1 MKISQNWLHEW
12 VNPQTDLDEFCATI
26 TMAGLEVDSIEPA
39 AGEFTHIVVA
49 QVTSVEKHPDADKLN
64 VCKVNTGN
72 EELQIVCGAANVR
85 EGLVVACATIGA
97 VLPGNFKI
105 KKSKLRGVESF
116 GMLCSEKEMGLAEQA
131 DGLMELPADAP
142 IGTDIRDYLQ
152 LNDTVIEVDLT
163 PNRADCLSVAGVAR
177 EVATLYQC
185 EMQVPEVIGTE
196 INIDDTHEV
205 SVTATQACPRYTGR
219 VIRDV
224 NTQAATPLWMV
235 EKLRRAGIRSLGPC
249 VDVTNFVMLE
259 LGQPMHAFD
268 LDVLSGGIQVRLA
281 DAGEIITLLDG
292 KEITTTENTL
302 LITDSEKALALAG
315 IMGGENSGVT
325 ETTRHLFLESA
336 HFNPLSIAGKAREY
350 GLHTDS
356 SHRFERGVD
365 PELPLKALERAT
377 ALIMEICGGKAGPVT
392 DQTSTVDLPERQPVL
407 LRLSRINRMLG
418 ITFAATDVESIL
430 TRLGMQLDKVENETA
445 DVSWQVT
452 APSFRFDIAIEAD
465 LIEEIIRIHGYNNIP
480 RKLPTYQPAM
490 KPLQE
495 AVVDLQQVKDT
506 LVARGYYEAISYSFV
521 DPKWQ
526 AAIDPDIAP
535 VKLANPISADLSVMR
550 TSIWPGL
557 LRAVQHNINRQQ
569 PRVRLFETGLTFV
582 KQGDELIQR
591 AKVSGAICGSLE
603 TEQWSDTPKKVDFFD
618 AKSDVEA
625 ILAIAGHQ
633 DIYFEKADHAAL
645 HPGQSA
651 AIFKNNQQIGW
662 LGALHPATRKTLDID
677 PPVYVFEIDQEAL
690 LDGEVPAFKPLS
702 KFPEV
707 RRDLALIVKQEI
719 PVEALVKSIKSVTSE
734 NFQEILLFDVYTGT
748 GIEEGLK
755 SIALGLILQGF
766 SSTLTE
772 EDVNLEINKIITVLN
787 DRYGATLRE

>member
-39 AGEFTHIVVA
+39 AGEFTKIVVA
-49 QVTSVEKHPDADKLN
+49 KVTSVEKHPDADKLN
-64 VCKVNTGN
+64 VCKVNTGK

-131 DGLMELPADAP
+131 DGLMELPDDAP
-142 IGTDIRDYLQ
+142 VGTDIREYLK
-152 LNDTVIEVDLT
+152 LNDTIIEVDLT

-177 EVATLYQC
+177 EVATLYKS
-185 EMQVPEVIGTE
+185 ELNTVEAGNVAAS
-196 INIDDTHEV
+196 IDDTFNV
-205 SVTATQACPRYTGR
+205 SVSATQACPRYTGR
-219 VIRDV
+219 IIRNV
-224 NTQAATPLWMV
+224 NTQATTPLWMV

-268 LDVLSGGIQVRLA
+268 LDILKGGIQVRMA
-281 DAGEIITLLDG
+281 STGETITLLDG

-302 LITDSEKALALAG
+302 LIADDEKALALAG

-325 ETTRHLFLESA
+325 DNTKHIFLESA
-336 HFNPLSIAGKAREY
+336 HFNPLAIAGKAREY

-365 PELPLKALERAT
+365 PELPLQALARAT
-377 ALIMEICGGKAGPVT
+377 QLLLDICGGDAGPVV
-392 DQTSTVDLPERQPVL
+392 DQTCMADMPSRAPVQ
-407 LRLSRINRMLG
+407 LRLDRINRMLG
-418 ITFAATDVESIL
+418 IEFDAAEVESIL
-430 TRLGMQLDKVENETA
+430 TRLGMQLESQKDN
-445 DVSWQVT
+445 SWMVT
-452 APSFRFDIAIEAD
+452 PPSFRFDIAIEAD

-480 RKLPTYQPAM
+480 RRLPTYQPAM
-490 KPLQE
+490 KPLKE
-495 AVVDLQQVKDT
+495 AEINLQRVKDV
-506 LVARGYYEAISYSFV
+506 LVERGYYEAISYSFV

-557 LRAVQHNINRQQ
+557 LKAVQHNLNRQQ

-582 KQGDELIQR
+582 KQGDELLQN
-591 AKVSGAICGSLE
+591 AKISGAITGNIE
-603 TEQWSDTPKKVDFFD
+603 TEQWGAEERKIDFFD
-618 AKSDVEA
+618 AKADLEA
-625 ILAIAGHQ
+625 ILALGGLKNIS
-633 DIYFEKADHAAL
+633 FEKGEHSAL

-651 AIFKNNQQIGW
+651 QIIKNNQVIGW
-662 LGALHPATRKTLDID
+662 LGALHPNTRKTLDID
-677 PPVYVFEIDQEAL
+677 PAVYVFEVDQAAVLE
-690 LDGEVPAFKPLS
+690 GTVPAFKALS

-707 RRDLALIVKQEI
+707 RRDIALLVKQEI
-719 PVEALVKSIKSVTSE
+719 AVADLVKSIKSVTSDI
-734 NFQEILLFDVYTGT
+734 FQEILLFDVYTGT
-748 GIEEGLK
+748 NIEAGLK
-755 SIALGLILQGF
+755 SVALGLILQGF
-766 SSTLTE
+766 SSTLTDE
-772 EDVNLEINKIITVLN
+772 EVDLEINKIITVLN

>member
-39 AGEFTHIVVA
+39 AGEFTNIVVA
-49 QVTSVEKHPDADKLN
+49 KVTAVEKHPDADKLN
-64 VCKVNTGN
+64 VCKVNTGK

-131 DGLMELPADAP
+131 DGLMELPEDAP

-152 LNDTVIEVDLT
+152 LNDTIIEVDLT

-177 EVATLYQC
+177 EVATLYSS
-185 EMQVPEVIGTE
+185 E
-196 INIDDTHEV
+196 INAVEAGKVTVGIDDTFSV
-205 SVTATQACPRYTGR
+205 SVSATQACPRYTGR
-219 VIRDV
+219 VIRNV
-224 NTQAATPLWMV
+224 NTQATTPLWMV

-249 VDVTNFVMLE
+249 VDVTNFVMIE

-268 LDVLSGGIQVRLA
+268 LDVLNGGIQVRMA
-281 DAGEIITLLDG
+281 NIGEKITLLDG
-292 KEITTTENTL
+292 KEVQATENTL
-302 LITDSEKALALAG
+302 IIADEKKALALAG
-315 IMGGENSGVT
+315 IMGGENSGVSDST
-325 ETTRHLFLESA
+325 QHLFLESA
-336 HFNPLSIAGKAREY
+336 HFNPLAIAGKAREY

-365 PELPLKALERAT
+365 PELPIIALERAT
-377 ALIMEICGGKAGPVT
+377 QLLMDICGGQAGPVV
-392 DQTSTVDLPERQPVL
+392 DETSAANLPAREPIQ
-407 LRLSRINRMLG
+407 LRLDRVNRMLG
-418 ITFAATDVESIL
+418 IEFDAAEVESIL
-430 TRLGMQLDKVENETA
+430 TKLGMTLSAQKGG
-445 DVSWQVT
+445 WMVT
-452 APSFRFDIAIEAD
+452 APSYRFDIAIEAD

-490 KPLQE
+490 KRLVE
-495 AVVDLQQVKDT
+495 AQIDLQRVKDV
-506 LVARGYYEAISYSFV
+506 LVERGYFEAISYSFV

-557 LRAVQHNINRQQ
+557 LKAVQHNLNRQQ

-582 KQGDELIQR
+582 KQGDELVQN
-591 AKVSGAICGSLE
+591 AKISGAITGNIE
-603 TEQWSDTPKKVDFFD
+603 TEQWGAGERKIDFFD
-618 AKSDVEA
+618 AKSDLEA
-625 ILAIAGHQ
+625 ILALGGLKN
-633 DIYFEKADHAAL
+633 IYFEKTAHSAL

-651 AIFKNNQQIGW
+651 QIFKNNEAIGW
-662 LGALHPATRKTLDID
+662 IGALHPNTQKTLDIT
-677 PPVYVFEIDQEAL
+677 PTVYVFEVDQKAL
-690 LDGEVPAFKPLS
+690 LEGAVPTFNALS

-707 RRDLALIVKQEI
+707 RRDLAVLVKQEI
-719 PVEALVKSIKSVTSE
+719 AVEDLVKSIKSVTSE
-734 NFQEILLFDVYTGT
+734 ILQEILLFDVYTGVN
-748 GIEEGLK
+748 IEAGLK
-755 SIALGLILQGF
+755 SVALGLILQGF
-766 SSTLTE
+766 SSTLTD
-772 EDVNLEINKIITVLN
+772 EDVDKEINSIVSVLN
-787 DRYGATLRE
+787 DNYGATLRE